1 MLLLILQW
9 GTSVMLLLLQ
19 LLLMMMLLLL
29 LLMLL
34 PRMDLVNEARV
45 SRVPLKIRPET
56 IIVDIGL
63 VRTSIR
69 ILDIGGRIRH
79 LEIRVPGLAPGSV
92 EPAQEGG
99 VVVAVAPV
107 VSRVGPDGK

>member
-1 MLLLILQW
+1 MLLLLQ
-9 GTSVMLLLLQ
+9 LQ

-29 LLMLL
+29 LLLLL

-63 VRTSIR
+63 VRASIR
-69 ILDIGGRIRH
+69 ILDIGGRVRH

-107 VSRVGPDGK
+107 VSRV